1 MVSSCLHKEYYYL
14 HWAEKNQ
21 IMFSRILLMVLVS
34 SSVAMGQTIS
44 SHLPHVLHK
53 TEKYVFYH
61 HGAVVTVLGDN
72 AINQAAPEW
81 GPYEYSNIL
90 DSLRKQG
97 CNVISEI
104 RQQNVDDS
112 VYVNKV
118 VAQVD
123 SLLKAGVPVR
133 NILLVGASAGWNVTI
148 HAADRLR
155 NKALHYVIIGGCWP
169 ETYKD
174 YNSLLLYGHFLSII
188 EATDPHGT
196 CVSLFETRK
205 SLTSYREIKLNTG
218 LSHGFIHKGYR
229 EWINPIVQWWTSGK

>member
-1 MVSSCLHKEYYYL
+1 MLG
-14 HWAEKNQ
+14 
-21 IMFSRILLMVLVS
+21 RIFLMLLVS
-34 SSVAMGQTIS
+34 SAAVVGQTIS
-44 SHLPHVLHK
+44 SHLPHKPAK

-81 GPYEYSNIL
+81 GPYEYSHIL
-90 DSLRKQG
+90 DSLQKRG
-97 CNVISEI
+97 CHVISEI
-104 RQQNVDDS
+104 HQQNVDDS

-118 VAQVD
+118 VSQVD
-123 SLLKAGVPVR
+123 SLLKAGVPVK

-155 NKALHYVIIGGCWP
+155 NKALHYVIMGGCWP

-174 YNSLLLYGHFLSII
+174 YSDLLLYGHFLSII
-188 EATDPHGT
+188 EVTDPHGT

-205 SLTSYREIKLNTG
+205 SLSSYREIKLNTG
-218 LSHGFIHKGYR
+218 LSHGFIYKGYK
-229 EWINPIVQWWTSGK
+229 EWIDPILQWWSSRK